1 MNSLWWTFWLTAL
14 MNLTMTLI
22 ANYLWNRYQLV
33 KIRSTLSSYLETLRA
48 VPQGSILGAILF
60 NLCINDLTFFIQE
73 TEVCNLANDIT
84 VYSCSPYFEE
94 TNRKLF
100 NGTHLVFNWFTIIS
114 IVKNPGKFQI
124 IFIGSNT
131 DNSKITFMIGR
142 NR

>member
-14 MNLTMTLI
+14 MNLTMALI

-33 KIRSTLSSYLETLRA
+33 KIGSTLSSYLETLRA

-94 TNRKLF
+94 TNLKLF
-100 NGTHLVFNWFTIIS
+100 NGTHLVFNWFTINS

-124 IFIGSNT
+124 IFLGSNT